1 MELGTSHESLRLLAL
16 LFTPVRRMQAGDLV
30 SLGATARRASQS
42 EEIIFFKFWKRPGTY
57 SVFYGYRFSLSLVF
71 MAYSS

>member
-30 SLGATARRASQS
+30 SVGATARRASQS
-42 EEIIFFKFWKRPGTY
+42 EEIIFLNFGNDPEHILYFMDIVSP
-57 SVFYGYRFSLSLVF
+57 SL
-71 MAYSS
+71 

>member
-30 SLGATARRASQS
+30 SVGATARRASQS
-42 EEIIFFKFWKRPGTY
+42 EEIIFLNFGNDPVHILYFMDIVSP
-57 SVFYGYRFSLSLVF
+57 SL
-71 MAYSS
+71 